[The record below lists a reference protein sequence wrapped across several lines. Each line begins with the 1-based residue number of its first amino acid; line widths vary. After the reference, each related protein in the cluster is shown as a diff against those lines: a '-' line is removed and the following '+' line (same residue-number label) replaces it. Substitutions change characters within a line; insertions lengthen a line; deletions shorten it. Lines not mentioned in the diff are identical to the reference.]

1 MSKKS
6 SKKGI
11 RQRLFPDPFQSEGI
25 KDFSEENNRSLQKK
39 ILATGA
45 SLVVAVSLGAL
56 VLAMIPSQS
65 EFNPSANATSAPPAP
80 PSSPTAP
87 APLSVPTPGESRYD
101 EGIPENVPAQFTTPT
116 GVSITGAYKKA
127 NYQDS
132 VTISKSLA
140 QKYVQPFTFY
150 YIVGE
155 SKGIFFVTSASLA
168 QEGKVFEATI
178 SANATSDNLMAYL
191 PVYDSQ
197 MQQWADLRYGGIP
210 GATHVSV
217 EPITALT
224 SSQGFDVRIN
234 SLQSIYAPNLTVFRS
249 TYNSNPTVSAED
261 LVQFVSMIEPP
272 FTNEWSLTVVTLDGA
287 PSKTFRSARYNDY
300 ASILDSSGSKYT
312 VQKFTVSKDGK
323 IGLSN

>member
-6 SKKGI
+6 PKRGI
-11 RQRLFPDPFQSEGI
+11 RQRLFPDPFQSAGI
-25 KDFSEENNRSLQKK
+25 MDASEENNRSLQKK
-39 ILATGA
+39 ILVTGT
-45 SLVVAVSLGAL
+45 SLVAMVGLGAV

-65 EFNPSANATSAPPAP
+65 EFTPSANATSAPPVV
-80 PSSPTAP
+80 SSPSAP
-87 APLSVPTPGESRYD
+87 VSLSVPTPGESRYD
-101 EGIPENVPAQFTTPT
+101 DGIVENVPAQYTTPS

-155 SKGIFFVTSASLA
+155 SQGIFYVTSASLA
-168 QEGKVFEATI
+168 QEGRVFEATI

-210 GATHVSV
+210 GVTHVSV
-217 EPITALT
+217 EPITTLT
-224 SSQGFDVRIN
+224 SSKGFDMRIN
-234 SLQSIYAPNLTVFRS
+234 SLQSVYAPSITVFRS
-249 TYNSNPTVSAED
+249 TYNSNPTVSADD

-272 FTNEWSLTVVTLDGA
+272 FTNDWSLTVVTLDGA

-300 ASILDSSGSKYT
+300 ASILDSSGEKYS

-323 IGLSN
+323 IGLSK